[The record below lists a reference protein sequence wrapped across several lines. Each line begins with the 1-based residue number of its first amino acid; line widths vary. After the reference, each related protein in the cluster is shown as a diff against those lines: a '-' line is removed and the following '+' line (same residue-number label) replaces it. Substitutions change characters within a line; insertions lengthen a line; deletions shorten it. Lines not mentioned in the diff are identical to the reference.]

1 MKGSVV
7 EAAGGRRFGQA
18 WRLRLELVRF
28 SHTLFAMPFALLAGW
43 WASWQP
49 WPDGAK
55 LPSAPALLAAIPG
68 GWLTARWLGIAVCL
82 VAARTFAMA
91 VNRLADAGFDAANP
105 RTAGRHLPA
114 GLLSPTEVLR
124 LVWQSAVAV
133 LLASW
138 LFWPNWLPLAVA
150 PLLLVFLAGYSY
162 AKRFTWLV
170 HFWLG
175 ASLMLA
181 PICAWL
187 ALRGEAVWWS
197 AADLFPAFWLG
208 LAVLFWVAGFDII
221 YACQDTEFDRSV
233 GLKSIPARFGN
244 ERALKLAAGL
254 HAVMLIVLAA
264 LPWLAP
270 ELRLGWLFGGA
281 VGLVAVLLVIEHR
294 VVSPDDLGRVNLAF
308 FHLNSWVGLI
318 LLVAGSLDAWWG

>member
-1 MKGSVV
+1 
-7 EAAGGRRFGQA
+7 
-18 WRLRLELVRF
+18 
-28 SHTLFAMPFALLAGW
+28 
-43 WASWQP
+43 
-49 WPDGAK
+49 
-55 LPSAPALLAAIPG
+55 
-68 GWLTARWLGIAVCL
+68 
-82 VAARTFAMA
+82 MA
-91 VNRLADAGFDAANP
+91 VNRLADARFDAANP

-114 GLLSPTEVLR
+114 GLLSRGEVIR
-124 LVWQSAVAV
+124 LVWQSAVAL

-150 PLLLVFLAGYSY
+150 PLLLAFLAGYSY

-187 ALRGEAVWWS
+187 ALRGEAVWFS
-197 AADLFPAFWLG
+197 PADLLPAFWLG

-221 YACQDTEFDRSV
+221 YACQDTDFDRSA
-233 GLKSIPARFGN
+233 GLKSLPARLGN
-244 ERALKLAAGL
+244 ERALRLAAGL
-254 HAVMLIVLAA
+254 HAVMLVVLAA

-281 VGLVAVLLVIEHR
+281 VGLVAILLVIEHR
-294 VVSPDDLGRVNLAF
+294 LVSPDDLGRVNLAF

-318 LLVAGSLDAWWG
+318 ILVAGGLDAWWG